1 MGYHEVFSDKD
12 LGPIHKFL
20 EISKGKTGLLL
31 EKEGSVNSCALN
43 YYLVVVKF
51 WEETRNTSSH
61 FANNSTMTK
70 FFSWNAVTK
79 SVYFS

>member
-1 MGYHEVFSDKD
+1 MYMGYHEVFSDKD

-51 WEETRNTSSH
+51 
-61 FANNSTMTK
+61 
-70 FFSWNAVTK
+70 
-79 SVYFS
+79 